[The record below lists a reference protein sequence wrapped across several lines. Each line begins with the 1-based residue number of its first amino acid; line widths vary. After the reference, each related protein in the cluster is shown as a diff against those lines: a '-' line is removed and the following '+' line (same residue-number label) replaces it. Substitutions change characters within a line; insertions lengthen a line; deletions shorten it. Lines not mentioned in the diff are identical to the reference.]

1 MQTNNLNYAPSIEW
15 WHLFLKMYYID
26 FEILKKIS
34 CVIILRDNL
43 PTHVQYVFKYSVFL
57 VRVFKDVYI
66 FRSGVRA
73 GRQITAS
80 I

>member
-34 CVIILRDNL
+34 CVMILKHL
-43 PTHVQYVFKYSVFL
+43 PTHVQYVYKYSVFL

-66 FRSGVRA
+66 FRSGERT